1 MLKSPIN
8 LAIIA
13 FFFRKLLV
21 FFFHCMPIIAL
32 PSIAGSITF
41 FGLDALDI
49 FHCVLH
55 TRLFVTHNNQ
65 GTSMDFLN
73 RISLSMKYLLAFYL
87 ILYASL
93 RFWDNISCCR

>member
-13 FFFRKLLV
+13 FFSQTPCLL
-21 FFFHCMPIIAL
+21 FPLYANNSLH
-32 PSIAGSITF
+32 SIAGSITF

-65 GTSMDFLN
+65 ATSMDFLN